1 MDENTRLA
9 DKINT
14 QLAAFSKI
22 VSKGL
27 SKPKQK
33 FISQMLFGIQ
43 VARDVKLSEVTHSL
57 DEDIDIIKT
66 ENRLSRNL
74 NCPGIAEH
82 VNRVLIEQG
91 SSRIERDTV
100 IALDLTSVEKYYARK
115 MDFLAQVWSGVEKD
129 TVTGYWAV
137 EAVAADVYK
146 DWVVPLY
153 AELYSCEAD
162 DFKSENVL
170 LLSIIRRIHKATNK
184 KGIFVIDRGGDR
196 KELINPMLLENRRF
210 IIRLDLKRNILNRFG
225 LNPKPA
231 REWAANMVD
240 YTHTY
245 SVEIDNQGFKE
256 KKEVMIGMRKAK
268 LAGINDEVAIV
279 AVKGFGKDPLLLIT
293 NVDKNPIMIL
303 EMYLT
308 RWKIEE
314 SFRFLK
320 QEYNLEDIR
329 VRHYHSLK
337 NTFALLSAVFFFL
350 SVHLGRKLKL
360 DILLKKICEKAK
372 RFFEIP
378 SFNQYALADGIYR
391 ILFGTKWQ
399 NPWEKKMP
407 LQDTSQLLLSFMRV

>member
-14 QLAAFSKI
+14 QLAAFDKI

-43 VARDVKLSEVTHSL
+43 VARDIKLSEVARAL
-57 DEDIDIIKT
+57 DENIDIIKT

-74 NCPGIAEH
+74 NCEGIGEH
-82 VNRVLIEQG
+82 INRVLIEQG

-100 IALDLTSVEKYYARK
+100 IALDLTSVEKYYACK
-115 MDFLAQVWSGVEKD
+115 MDFLAKVWSGVEQD
-129 TVTGYWAV
+129 VVTGYWAV

-153 AELYSCEAD
+153 AELYSSEAD

-170 LLSIIRRIHKATNK
+170 LLGIIRGIHKATHK

-196 KELINPMLLENRRF
+196 KELINPMLLEGRRF
-210 IIRLDLKRNILNRFG
+210 VIRLDLKRHIFNRFG
-225 LNPKPA
+225 LNGKPA
-231 REWAANMVD
+231 REWAAQCVE
-240 YTHTY
+240 YTHAY
-245 SVEIDNQGFKE
+245 SVEIDNQGCKE
-256 KKEVMIGMRKAK
+256 KREVTIGIRKAK
-268 LAGINDEVAIV
+268 LAGINEEVSIV

-350 SVHLGRKLKL
+350 SVYLGRKLKL
-360 DILLKKICEKAK
+360 DVLLKKICEKAK

-399 NPWEKKMP
+399 NPWEKKIT
-407 LQDTSQLLLSFMRV
+407 LRDTSQLLLNFMRA

>member
-9 DKINT
+9 DKINS
-14 QLAAFSKI
+14 QLDAFTKI

-43 VARDVKLSEVTHSL
+43 LARDIKLSEISRSL

-74 NCPGIAEH
+74 NDKNISEH
-82 VNRVLIEQG
+82 INHILIREGAHRV
-91 SSRIERDTV
+91 ERDTV
-100 IALDLTSVEKYYARK
+100 IALDLTSIEKYYARK
-115 MDFLAQVWSGVEKD
+115 MDFLAKVWSGVEQD
-129 TVTGYWAV
+129 IVTGYWAV

-153 AELYSCEAD
+153 AELYSQDAD
-162 DFKSENVL
+162 DFKSENDIL
-170 LLSIIRRIHKATNK
+170 LGIIRSIHKTTNK
-184 KGIFVIDRGGDR
+184 KGVFVIDRGGDR
-196 KELINPMLLENRRF
+196 KELINPMLLEHRRF
-210 IIRLDLKRNILNRFG
+210 VIRLDLKRNILNRFG
-225 LNPKPA
+225 LNPRPA
-231 REWAANMVD
+231 REWAANSVE
-240 YTHTY
+240 YTHAY
-245 SVEIDNQGFKE
+245 LVEIDNQGCKE
-256 KKEVMIGMRKAK
+256 KREVTIGMRRAR
-268 LAGINDEVAIV
+268 LTGINEEVFIVAI
-279 AVKGFGKDPLLLIT
+279 KGFGKDPLLLVT
-293 NVDKNPIMIL
+293 TVNNNPIMIL

-308 RWKIEE
+308 RRKIEE

-350 SVHLGRKLKL
+350 SVYLGRRLQL
-360 DILLKKICEKAK
+360 GVLLKKICEKAK

-391 ILFGTKWQ
+391 ILFGTKWH
-399 NPWEKKMP
+399 NPWEKKIA
-407 LQDTSQLLLSFMRV
+407 LRDTSQQLLGFMRA